1 MHKRNLKIALRLCLS
16 GAVLF
21 LVAAPV
27 FSQGVSKVTGRWIWE
42 EVARKNKPQTKFTLV
57 IKREGKVVKGT
68 YSVDDFINGEW
79 QGEDGNQTPF
89 RGRVV
94 GNTVEVEFDPSATV
108 PGYQENVVYKAPD
121 DGRKPSYA
129 VISFVGPKMVW
140 RLVNGARIENVP
152 AKVALRREPPPR

>member
-1 MHKRNLKIALRLCLS
+1 MHKHIFKIGFRLFFS
-16 GAVLF
+16 GAILF
-21 LVAAPV
+21 LLAAPI
-27 FSQGVSKVTGRWIWE
+27 FSQGVSKVTGRWVWE
-42 EVARKNKPQTKFTLV
+42 EVARKNKSQTKFSLV
-57 IKREGKVVKGT
+57 IKREGKVVQGT
-68 YSVDDFINGEW
+68 YSVDDFINGKW

-121 DGRKPSYA
+121 GRKPSYA
-129 VISFVGPKMVW
+129 VISFVGNKMVW

-152 AKVALRREPPPR
+152 ARVALRREPLPK